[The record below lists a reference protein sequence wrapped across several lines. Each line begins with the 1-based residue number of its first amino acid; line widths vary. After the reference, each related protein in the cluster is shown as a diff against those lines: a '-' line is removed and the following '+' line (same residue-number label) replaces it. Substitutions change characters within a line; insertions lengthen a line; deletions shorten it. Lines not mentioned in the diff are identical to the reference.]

1 MHHSRSGKKRFVTEI
16 LLHALKF
23 KCKATAIADLCTSGE
38 AWRLKSNL
46 LQAISWVLFPHSLLS
61 ELPCKVKTK
70 TAVETCYIST
80 ITTFVPNSSSIWLNK
95 HIFFAL
101 DSPGFW
107 YIWGLQVHGEIS
119 SIRQAGCKM
128 IYYSSRKIYSP
139 CKSVTCKSLKVMS
152 NAGIMASRICETSIQ
167 SSNFTQFSQHR
178 DYTDTFMRSPPEN
191 QRLAARR
198 WCR

>member
-38 AWRLKSNL
+38 AWRMKSNL

-80 ITTFVPNSSSIWLNK
+80 ITTFVPNSSSIFC
-95 HIFFAL
+95 I
-101 DSPGFW
+101 
-107 YIWGLQVHGEIS
+107 GL
-119 SIRQAGCKM
+119 
-128 IYYSSRKIYSP
+128 
-139 CKSVTCKSLKVMS
+139 
-152 NAGIMASRICETSIQ
+152 SRILVYLR
-167 SSNFTQFSQHR
+167 SSS
-178 DYTDTFMRSPPEN
+178 S
-191 QRLAARR
+191 
-198 WCR
+198 W